1 MTGVQTC
8 ALPISDDAY
17 ADAKKSSGKQ
27 PVATTMA
34 FVRLIKDLMKDKNI
48 GPRFV
53 PIIPDEA
60 RTFGLDS
67 IFPTAKI
74 YSPFG
79 QRYTSVDRE
88 LFLSYKES
96 EKGQIL
102 HEGINEAGSVAS
114 WTAASTSYAT
124 HAESMIPIYIFY
136 SMFGFQRTGDQFW
149 LAMDQM
155 ARGFVIGAT
164 AGRTTLTGEG
174 LQHDDGQS
182 MVLAST
188 NPAVLAYDPAFSFE
202 IAHIVKDGLKRM
214 FGDNPENVYYYLTVY
229 NEPYLQPEEPKN
241 INTEHL
247 LKGAYLFSESD
258 LKSKYSKIALMAS
271 GVAMPWAI
279 KAKEILEKEY
289 EVSVDIYSVTSWNEL
304 RRDGLEIE
312 RRNLLEN
319 DNKKPFVT
327 KLLKNHKGPVIAVSD
342 WMRIVPEQIRPYLEQ
357 TFVSLGTDGW
367 AVSDTRGALRRHFLI
382 DTESIVVQS
391 LKSLAD
397 LDEIKS
403 QKVTEAI
410 NKYQLNN
417 PAFADPGSTAGD
429 S

>member
-1 MTGVQTC
+1 
-8 ALPISDDAY
+8 
-17 ADAKKSSGKQ
+17 
-27 PVATTMA
+27 MA

-53 PIIPDEA
+53 PVIPDEA

-102 HEGINEAGSVAS
+102 HEGINEAGSVSS
-114 WTAASTSYAT
+114 WTAVGTSYAT

-155 ARGFVIGAT
+155 VRGFVIGAT

-188 NPAVLAYDPAFSFE
+188 NPGVVAYDPAFSFE

-214 FGDNPENVYYYLTVY
+214 YGENPENIYYYMTVY
-229 NEPYLQPEEPKN
+229 NEPYIQPEEPKS

-247 LKGAYLFSESD
+247 LKGAYLYSESNY
-258 LKSKYSKIALMAS
+258 KSKYSKIAILAS
-271 GVAMPWAI
+271 GVAMPWAL

-289 EVSVDIYSVTSWNEL
+289 EVSADVYSVTSWNEL
-304 RRDGLEIE
+304 RRDGLEVE
-312 RRNLLEN
+312 RKNLLEN
-319 DNKKPFVT
+319 ENKKPFISH
-327 KLLKNHKGPVIAVSD
+327 LLKDHKGPVVAVSD
-342 WMRIVPEQIRPYLEQ
+342 WMRIVPEQIRPYLKQ
-357 TFVSLGTDGW
+357 NFVSLGTDGW
-367 AVSDTRGALRRHFLI
+367 GVSDTRGALRRHFLV
-382 DTESIVVQS
+382 DAESIAVQS
-391 LKSLAD
+391 LKSLV
-397 LDEIKS
+397 LCDEVKS
-403 QKVTEAI
+403 KTVSEAI
-410 NKYQLNN
+410 S
-417 PAFADPGSTAGD
+417 AFKLSEPSAADMGNIGGES
-429 S
+429 